1 MQQNIQ
7 LYLSL
12 NVSDGRKISDMK
24 SFQDMT
30 SSAETLFSACGN
42 PPATAFTR
50 QHGIHTMMPF
60 DQFKR

>member
-1 MQQNIQ
+1 
-7 LYLSL
+7 
-12 NVSDGRKISDMK
+12 MK

-30 SSAETLFSACGN
+30 SSAETLFSGCGP

-60 DQFKR
+60 DQFRR